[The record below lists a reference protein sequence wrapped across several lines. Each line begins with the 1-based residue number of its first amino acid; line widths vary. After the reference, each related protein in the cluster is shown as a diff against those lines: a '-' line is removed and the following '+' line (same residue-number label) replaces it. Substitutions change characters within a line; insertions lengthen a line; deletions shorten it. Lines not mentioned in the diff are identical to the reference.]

1 MIYSIQYLRAF
12 AVILVCYCHVIDHL
26 GNSYQANFYYLSN
39 FGAIG
44 VDIFFVISGFII
56 SIICKDIIPGL
67 KSSFKFLK
75 NRFIRINLIYYFIT
89 LIYIFLNIIFFKSEI
104 SNLSLVKSIII
115 LPIFDQGNQFIPTL
129 FLGGWTLCFEWLFYI
144 IYSMLIGISVIKREL
159 ILILFLVLLCFVGSL
174 FPYNYVQFKFITNPI
189 ILEFVL
195 GLLIA
200 SIYNWEISKKRVMV
214 TGYFLFFLA
223 VLIFMFLIFF
233 KNDLISEQTNILK
246 GIGSSKRFLFWGIP
260 SGILVLSLVFI
271 EKSDIGNFPKVPFLI
286 NLGEASYSIYLTH
299 QLCLYFY
306 LSTNKRI
313 HAINIMNE
321 DFKILALTII
331 LLFFGYVFHKYFEI
345 PFLKYAKNITK

>member
-12 AVILVCYCHVIDHL
+12 AVILVCYCHVLGHL

-56 SIICKDIIPGL
+56 SIICKNIVPGL
-67 KSSFKFLK
+67 KPSLKFLK

-89 LIYIFLNIIFFKSEI
+89 LIYIFKNIIFYKSEI

-115 LPIFDQGNQFIPTL
+115 LPIFEQGNLFIPTL
-129 FLGGWTLCFEWLFYI
+129 FLGGWTLSFEWLFYI
-144 IYSMLIGISVIKREL
+144 IYSMLIGIQVIKREL
-159 ILILFLVLLCFVGSL
+159 ILIFFLFLLCFLGSL
-174 FPYNYVQFKFITNPI
+174 FPYNFVQLKFITNPI

-200 SIYNWEISKKRVMV
+200 LIYKMEISKKRKLFI
-214 TGYFLFFLA
+214 GYFLFFLA
-223 VLIFMFLIFF
+223 ILIFMSLIFY
-233 KNDLISEQTNILK
+233 KNDIISEQTNILK
-246 GIGSSKRFLFWGIP
+246 GIGSSERFLFWGIP
-260 SGILVLSLVFI
+260 SGILVLGLVLI
-271 EKSDIGNFPKVPFLI
+271 EKSDIENFPKVPFFI

-299 QLCLYFY
+299 QLCLFVY

-313 HAINIMNE
+313 YAINSMNA
-321 DFKILALTII
+321 DFKILVLTII
-331 LLFFGYVFHKYFEI
+331 LLFFGYIFHKYFET
-345 PFLKYAKNITK
+345 PFLKYANKITK